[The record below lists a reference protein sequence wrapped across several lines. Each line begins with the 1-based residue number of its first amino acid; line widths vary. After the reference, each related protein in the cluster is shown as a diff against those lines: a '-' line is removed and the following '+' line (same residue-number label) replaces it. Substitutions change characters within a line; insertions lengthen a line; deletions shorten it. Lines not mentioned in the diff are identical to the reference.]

1 MGSIKIRDSHSDIRR
16 ACHRANDRLASV
28 MIEVMHEERIDHD
41 ICSRWELFAKQV
53 DTKQIDALAD
63 CVRMLL
69 SNFKRERTAIA
80 ESPID
85 LQSLTTRQLRHCH
98 RTIARTRRNIHHT
111 KRPTLRIHINS
122 KLCNTWPENAR
133 TLGPCIQAFQTR
145 KCSMMFARIKRRIVH
160 QFFHANTRKRS
171 CW

>member
-1 MGSIKIRDSHSDIRR
+1 
-16 ACHRANDRLASV
+16 

-69 SNFKRERTAIA
+69 SNFKCERTAIA

-85 LQSLTTRQLRHCH
+85 LQSLTTR
-98 RTIARTRRNIHHT
+98 
-111 KRPTLRIHINS
+111 
-122 KLCNTWPENAR
+122 
-133 TLGPCIQAFQTR
+133 
-145 KCSMMFARIKRRIVH
+145 
-160 QFFHANTRKRS
+160 
-171 CW
+171 